1 VLIPT
6 AELLKRK
13 LAKVTSAQFAKSGT
27 SRAVV
32 LVKAAPQASGSHG
45 ETVCVAALDEYGKWH
60 RLYPVNFR
68 DLAPEQRFGRWDNIE
83 FKWRL
88 PEVAKDRRIES
99 KRIQQDSI
107 VVLGSLKPKA
117 RQQFLERA
125 IIDSPAVAYK
135 DGKSLALVRPQ
146 NPRFKY
152 RRRTPQEMDAVLKK
166 YEEINA
172 SPSLF
177 GTTTIVP
184 REPAPFEF
192 SYAYEDGDGLHDQR
206 CHDWE
211 VEQTFLKWR
220 DAYGEERALRDMMR
234 VFGEDYPR
242 KGMVLAMGT
251 HGQRNWQWMIIGILR
266 LDEITQPS
274 LL

>member
-1 VLIPT
+1 M
-6 AELLKRK
+6 RK
-13 LAKVTSAQFAKSGT
+13 PIMVSSSEFAKSGT
-27 SRAVV
+27 SRAVI

-45 ETVCVAALDEYGKWH
+45 ETVCVAALDEYGNWH

-68 DLAPEQRFGRWDNIE
+68 ELKPEQRFGRWDNIE

-88 PEVAKDRRIES
+88 PEVAKDRRVES
-99 KRIQQDSI
+99 KRVEQDSVRI
-107 VVLGSLKPKA
+107 IGTLKPKG

-125 IIDSPAVAYK
+125 IIESPAAAYK
-135 DGKSLALVRPQ
+135 SGRSLALVRPR
-146 NPRFKY
+146 NPVFKY
-152 RRRTPQEMDAVLKK
+152 RRRTAEEMEKVLKG

-192 SYAYEDGDGLHDQR
+192 SYEYEDGDGPHNQR

-211 VEQTFLKWR
+211 IEQTFLKWR
-220 DAYGEERALRDMMR
+220 DAYGEERALNEMTR
-234 VFGEDYPR
+234 VFGTEYPQ
-242 KGMVLAMGT
+242 KGMILAMGT
-251 HGQRNWQWMIIGILR
+251 HGQRNWQWMIIGIIR
-266 LDEITQPS
+266 LDEITQPGF
-274 LL
+274 L